1 MAMIMAFDQGKPESQ
16 IYDEAAIPTLT
27 ALMTHFKGV
36 KIVSTQPLVIETY
49 DDSYY
54 LDAEWIVKYFPSG
67 ADGATWWPNYAFGEG
82 PWHTIA
88 LGALAEQNKELA
100 FTADKADA
108 LQVDQIN
115 MVAGPSLEILKK
127 YLDQAASQNYIPFA
141 PTMSQFVTSDE
152 SKARWEN
159 LSSWYARRGHF
170 WVNSG
175 PFSLDKAF
183 YTEKVVTLVRNAG
196 YQEPSNKWTGF
207 GKPKVAQVAVDAP
220 STIKIGAEASIDVA
234 VTYDNAPYTAKDIDA
249 VKYLVFDEKGE
260 LVASGEASAAQD
272 GQYQLVLSTDV
283 TAKFEA
289 GSVKVLVAVLSRV
302 VALPTFETVE
312 IMVGP

>member
-1 MAMIMAFDQGKPESQ
+1 MAFDQGKPESQ
-16 IYDEAAIPTLT
+16 IYDEAAVPALT
-27 ALMTHFKGV
+27 AFMTHFKGV

-67 ADGATWWPNYAFGEG
+67 ADGTTWWPNYAFGEG

-88 LGALAEQNKELA
+88 IGALADQNKELA
-100 FTADKADA
+100 FTADKADS

-127 YLDQAASQNYIPFA
+127 YLDQAASENYIPFA
-141 PTMSQFVTSDE
+141 PTMSQFVTTDE

-183 YTEKVVTLVRNAG
+183 YTEKVVTLVRNAD
-196 YQEPSNKWTGF
+196 YMEPSNKWTGF
-207 GKPKVAQVAVDAP
+207 GKPKIAEAAVNAP
-220 STIKIGAEASIDVA
+220 STIKIGEEASIDVA
-234 VTYDNAPYTAKDIDA
+234 VTYDGAPYAAKDIDA
-249 VKYLVFDEKGE
+249 VKYLLFNEKGE
-260 LVASGEASAAQD
+260 LVASGEASAVQD
-272 GQYQLVLSTDV
+272 GQYNLILSTDV
-283 TAKFEA
+283 TSKFEA
-289 GSVKVLVAVLSRV
+289 GSVKVLVAVLSRL

-312 IMVGP
+312 IMVSP